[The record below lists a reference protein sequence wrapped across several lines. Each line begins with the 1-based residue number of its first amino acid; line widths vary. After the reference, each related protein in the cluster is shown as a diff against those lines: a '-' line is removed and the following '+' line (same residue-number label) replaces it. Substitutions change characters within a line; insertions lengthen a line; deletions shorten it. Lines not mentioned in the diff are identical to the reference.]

1 MESNGIEWDRMRS
14 NEIGSHRIE
23 PNGIESNRIGWYTI
37 FNETPPQTIVIQPK
51 SRMGVAKGDHLNL
64 DELPS
69 AI

>member
-1 MESNGIEWDRMRS
+1 MRSDRIESNGI
-14 NEIGSHRIE
+14 GSDRIE
-23 PNGIESNRIGWYTI
+23 SGGIRFSMKIL
-37 FNETPPQTIVIQPK
+37 PQTIVIQPK